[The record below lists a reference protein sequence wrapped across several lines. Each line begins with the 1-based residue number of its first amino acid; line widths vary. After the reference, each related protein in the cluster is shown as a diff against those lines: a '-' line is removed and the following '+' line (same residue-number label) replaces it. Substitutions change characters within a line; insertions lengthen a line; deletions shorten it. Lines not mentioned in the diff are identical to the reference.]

1 MEAALA
7 YQEKYEKYELINGEV
22 HMMSRPS
29 FEHSDVEFNITTLF
43 KNYLRGKRCRALQ
56 EPNVK
61 LSDKDQFIPD
71 VVIVCNPEILNDPW
85 IEGVPDLVVEVLS
98 PSTAKYDRFYK
109 KALYEKYGVKE
120 YWIVN
125 PFDKTIEV
133 YHLIDGK
140 FELDDLYVEYRKNE
154 WETMTEKEKAE
165 AAEHR
170 TIKISLYEDF
180 IVEVAE
186 VFRDVD

>member
-7 YQEKYEKYELINGEV
+7 YQERYEKYELINGEV

-29 FEHSDVEFNITTLF
+29 FNHLRVE
-43 KNYLRGKRCRALQ
+43 KNVVGIFDRHLRGKRCEAFF
-56 EPNVK
+56 EPNVR

-98 PSTAKYDRFYK
+98 RSTARNDRFNK

-120 YWIVN
+120 YWIVD
-125 PFDKTIEV
+125 PLGKTIEV

-140 FELDDLYVEYRKNE
+140 FELDDFYVEHREDE
-154 WETMTEKEKAE
+154 WKRMTDREKAE
-165 AAEHR
+165 AEAHH
-170 TIKISLYEDF
+170 TIKVSLYDDF
-180 IVEVAE
+180 MVEVAD

>member
-29 FEHSDVEFNITTLF
+29 FEHGDVEFNITTLF
-43 KNYLRGKRCRALQ
+43 KKYLRGKRCRALQ
-56 EPNVK
+56 EPNVR

-98 PSTAKYDRFYK
+98 PSTAKNDRFIK
-109 KALYEKYGVKE
+109 MALYAKYGVKE
-120 YWIVN
+120 YWIVD
-125 PFDKTIEV
+125 PRGKSIEV
-133 YHLIDGK
+133 YHLKENGYELDNVYFLYSEKQWSK
-140 FELDDLYVEYRKNE
+140 FEGKDREL
-154 WETMTEKEKAE
+154 AE
-165 AAEHR
+165 SQK
-170 TIKISLYEDF
+170 TIKVSLYDDF
-180 IVEVAE
+180 MVEVAD